1 MIIKLTGPRLRQFLH
16 PMNVEETFFPHAGLK
31 VAIKP
36 VGFESA
42 QVQGHF
48 FPSRGFAQPI
58 FTNQNRHVQV
68 FM

>member
-1 MIIKLTGPRLRQFLH
+1 
-16 PMNVEETFFPHAGLK
+16 MNVEETFFPHAGLK